1 MKRVL
6 AAASFAA
13 LFLVTLATGA
23 MAEASAQYGAPHLAS
38 TPLTFRTHAKA
49 FGPGVDGFS
58 GADLLGGYSDSIY
71 AKRVGAQ
78 IAVLCTTTA
87 VPTLGWAL
95 PVANQAL
102 SDTSGWQFAVHL
114 SDYNGSG
121 CESGADSAMVCVQAS
136 VDGINWF
143 SSHTFKTGAAT
154 SVTNRLDQTNVNGI
168 FTGAL
173 SQNGAALAT
182 GPPAW
187 TWVYKVR
194 AVSQWDAG
202 GGPDVG
208 SNLLRYPYLRFI
220 FGFLDAKGYMVR
232 GSVTHTTTKE

>member
-6 AAASFAA
+6 AGVLLAAMTLVAASAFAEPGGYPY
-13 LFLVTLATGA
+13 LNN
-23 MAEASAQYGAPHLAS
+23 
-38 TPLTFRTHAKA
+38 TPLVFRTHKAA
-49 FGPGVDGFS
+49 FGPGVDGYT
-58 GADLLGGYSDSIY
+58 GTDLLGGFSDSAIV
-71 AKRVGAQ
+71 KRVGTQ
-78 IAVLCTTTA
+78 IAVLCTTQGVSTI
-87 VPTLGWAL
+87 GWAL
-95 PVANQAL
+95 PQTNQAL

-121 CESGADSAMVCVQAS
+121 CESGADSAMVCAQVS

-143 SSHTFKTGAAT
+143 SAHTFKTGAAT

-168 FTGAL
+168 FYGAL

-187 TWVYKVR
+187 TWLFKVR
-194 AVSQWDAG
+194 AVSQWDANA
-202 GGPDVG
+202 GPDAG
-208 SNLLRYPYLRFI
+208 SPLLRYPMIRFI

-232 GSVTHTTTKE
+232 GSVSHLTTKVN

>member
-1 MKRVL
+1 MKRFIAGLML
-6 AAASFAA
+6 AALTLVASSAFAEPGGYPH
-13 LFLVTLATGA
+13 FVTD
-23 MAEASAQYGAPHLAS
+23 
-38 TPLTFRTHAKA
+38 PLTFRTHKA
-49 FGPGVDGFS
+49 ALGDNI
-58 GADLLGGYSDSIY
+58 DLLGGFVDSVY
-71 AKRVGAQ
+71 VKRVGAQ

-87 VPTLGWAL
+87 IPTADWAL
-95 PVANQAL
+95 PAVNQAL
-102 SDTSGWQFAVHL
+102 SDTSGFQFAVHL

-121 CESGADSAMVCVQAS
+121 CESGADSAMVCAQVS

-143 SSHTFKTGAAT
+143 SSHTFKTGAAS

-187 TWVYKVR
+187 TWLFKQR

-208 SNLLRYPYLRFI
+208 SPLLRYPMIRFI

-232 GSVTHTTTKE
+232 GSVTHLTTKVN